1 MHPVRVVANRE
12 LGGGY
17 YLLTLES
24 PFGPEAVRPGQFVML
39 RAPGRLDPLLPRAF
53 AIFDIR
59 AGADGDPPT
68 IEFFYHIIGKTTRLM
83 AGLTPGDELEV
94 LGPLGN
100 SFTVPRATRRAVI
113 VAGGVDLVINT
124 THGKQA
130 LKDSYTLRRTALSRD
145 IIYTTTI
152 WGAEAMV
159 KAIRDLVVGLEDG
172 TFGVR
177 SLQEHHGGEELEKL

>member
-1 MHPVRVVANRE
+1 V
-12 LGGGY
+12 
-17 YLLTLES
+17 
-24 PFGPEAVRPGQFVML
+24 
-39 RAPGRLDPLLPRAF
+39 GRLPMSGTAF
-53 AIFDIR
+53 VSVKD
-59 AGADGDPPT
+59 ADKPQ
-68 IEFFYHIIGKTTRLM
+68 
-83 AGLTPGDELEV
+83 AVEV
-94 LGPLGN
+94 AHQLHEVGFKLI
-100 SFTVPRATRRAVI
+100 ATRGTQRVLAAAGVPAELVLKATEGSPNI
-113 VAGGVDLVINT
+113 VDAMESGGVDLVINT

-177 SLQEHHGGEELEKL
+177 SLQEHHGGEKLEKL